1 MNHSRTTLLI
11 YGPWSVPS
19 HRIFYSGRKKSSSIL
34 KTWQLLMVM
43 VWKQWICWP
52 LDYDDL
58 NSGWDLYR
66 QGQVKSRFRAGR
78 LTALTR
84 LEMTRAISPDLT
96 TGPIPVPAQG
106 EACQGT
112 VKACCNLDAKYQTER
127 TSYLLLLF
135 LLCWGYGWTRGREK
149 DLCVWLLGPLL
160 TFDSSNIHS
169 LKDNDSPKDTR
180 QPGPN
185 LLNQTLE
192 ALTFLSLASNTFKS
206 SSYALKSSGK
216 HRLEAWMQ
224 FQRMEEKRIYR
235 EMGNSMGKNIPWVIK
250 EEVEIPKGEESWR
263 HWSL

>member
-1 MNHSRTTLLI
+1 MISTVGEI
-11 YGPWSVPS
+11 YTGKARSNQDLELV
-19 HRIFYSGRKKSSSIL
+19 G
-34 KTWQLLMVM
+34 WQHLPD
-43 VWKQWICWP
+43 WKWQEQSPQIQW
-52 LDYDDL
+52 LD
-58 NSGWDLYR
+58 
-66 QGQVKSRFRAGR
+66 
-78 LTALTR
+78 
-84 LEMTRAISPDLT
+84 
-96 TGPIPVPAQG
+96 
-106 EACQGT
+106 QGT
-112 VKACCNLDAKYQTER
+112 VKACCNLDAKYKTER

-169 LKDNDSPKDTR
+169 LKDNDSPEDTR